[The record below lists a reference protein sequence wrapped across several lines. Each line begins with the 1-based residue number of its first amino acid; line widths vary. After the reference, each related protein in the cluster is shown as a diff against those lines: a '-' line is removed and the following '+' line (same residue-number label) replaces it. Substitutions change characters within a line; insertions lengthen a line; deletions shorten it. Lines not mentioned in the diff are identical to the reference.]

1 MPASGQIYK
10 DIVLLLSSLV
20 HILEVESHVLS
31 LNNTLAHVVQH
42 YLLFSLKIFSIQRKI
57 LLFLSIFRKGFLFS
71 LLFQEN
77 RLLVGI
83 YHDS

>member
-20 HILEVESHVLS
+20 RILEVESHVLS

-42 YLLFSLKIFSIQRKI
+42 YLLFSLKIFSIQRKT